1 MGYKDDDI
9 EFANRLLTRREE
21 LNDEEVTA
29 WLKEKDH
36 VELLD
41 EIAAIRQKLSGQS
54 YGENSEEEFLY
65 LEKSIYD
72 RKSRR
77 MTLRWSIAASII
89 LLVGLFVGRTISG
102 VRDIHEEQ
110 ELAKSV
116 MQPGTS
122 KAILMM
128 ADGKEVVLEQGQNLN
143 ILLNERVRVAT
154 SSQGIV
160 YEERGKGMVTEEYNK
175 LTTPIGGEYSLVLS
189 DGTKVFLN
197 ADSELKY
204 PVEFS
209 DGKRIVDLKGEAYF
223 EVHKDSL
230 RPFIVRMNGAEVTVL
245 GTSFNVNTYGDDGQ
259 IYTTLVNGSVRV
271 SSMKNK
277 QEEILKPGM
286 QSVMNVQ
293 SGLLTVRK
301 VDVEPYVAWRE
312 GRFVFRAMT
321 LDLIMRQLQR
331 WYDFEVFYQ
340 NSELKDYEFR
350 GVIKRDMDLD
360 KVLSVIKVENPLKV
374 VPLIHSNLTPVKF
387 SHSPFCLFLFSSYSS
402 CPLCRVLH

>member
-1 MGYKDDDI
+1 MDYKNDDI

-29 WLKEKDH
+29 WLKEKNH

-54 YGENSEEEFLY
+54 YGENGEEEFLH

-72 RKSRR
+72 QKSRR

-89 LLVGLFVGRTISG
+89 LLVGLFVGRTING
-102 VRDIHEEQ
+102 VRDMHEEQ
-110 ELAKSV
+110 ELAKNV

-154 SSQGIV
+154 SNRGIV
-160 YEERGKGMVTEEYNK
+160 YEEHGKGVVTEEYNK

-230 RPFIVRMNGAEVTVL
+230 RPFVVRVNGAEVTVL

-259 IYTTLVNGSVRV
+259 IYTTLVNGAVRV
-271 SSMKNK
+271 SSVKNG
-277 QEEILKPGM
+277 QAEVLKPGM
-286 QSVMNVQ
+286 QSVMDVQ
-293 SGLLTVRK
+293 SGQLTVRE

-340 NSELKDYEFR
+340 NPELKDYEFR

-360 KVLSVIKVENPLKV
+360 KVLSVIKATTNVDFEVKGKV
-374 VPLIHSNLTPVKF
+374 ITIIK
-387 SHSPFCLFLFSSYSS
+387 
-402 CPLCRVLH
+402 R

>member
-1 MGYKDDDI
+1 
-9 EFANRLLTRREE
+9 
-21 LNDEEVTA
+21 
-29 WLKEKDH
+29 
-36 VELLD
+36 
-41 EIAAIRQKLSGQS
+41 
-54 YGENSEEEFLY
+54 
-65 LEKSIYD
+65 
-72 RKSRR
+72 
-77 MTLRWSIAASII
+77 MTLRLSIAASII

-360 KVLSVIKVENPLKV
+360 QVLIQLQ
-374 VPLIHSNLTPVKF
+374 
-387 SHSPFCLFLFSSYSS
+387 SYEKKTR
-402 CPLCRVLH
+402 CVHEQHIQETF

>member
-1 MGYKDDDI
+1 MDYKDDDI
-9 EFANRLLTRREE
+9 EFANRLLARREE

-41 EIAAIRQKLSGQS
+41 EIAAIRQKLSRQS
-54 YGENSEEEFLY
+54 YGESGEEEFLY

-160 YEERGKGMVTEEYNK
+160 YEEHGKGMVTEEYNK
-175 LTTPIGGEYSLVLS
+175 LTTPVGGEYSLVLS
-189 DGTKVFLN
+189 DGTKVYLN

-271 SSMKNK
+271 ASMKNK

-360 KVLSVIKVENPLKV
+360 KVLSVIKATTNVDFEVKGKV
-374 VPLIHSNLTPVKF
+374 ITIIK
-387 SHSPFCLFLFSSYSS
+387 
-402 CPLCRVLH
+402 R

>member
-1 MGYKDDDI
+1 MDYKNDDI

-54 YGENSEEEFLY
+54 YGENGEEEFQH

-72 RKSRR
+72 QKSRR

-89 LLVGLFVGRTISG
+89 LLVGLFVGRTINE
-102 VRDIHEEQ
+102 VRDMHEEQ
-110 ELAKSV
+110 VLVKNV

-160 YEERGKGMVTEEYNK
+160 YEEHGKGVVTEEYNK

-209 DGKRIVDLKGEAYF
+209 DGKRIGELKGEAYF

-230 RPFIVRMNGAEVTVL
+230 RPFVVRMNGSEVTVL

-271 SSMKNK
+271 SSVKNG
-277 QEEILKPGM
+277 QAEVLKPGM
-286 QSVMNVQ
+286 QSVMDVQ
-293 SGLLTVRK
+293 SGQLTVRE

-340 NSELKDYEFR
+340 NPELKDYEFR

-360 KVLSVIKVENPLKV
+360 KVLSVIKVTTNVDFEVKGKV
-374 VPLIHSNLTPVKF
+374 ITIIK
-387 SHSPFCLFLFSSYSS
+387 
-402 CPLCRVLH
+402 R

>member
-1 MGYKDDDI
+1 MDYKNDDI

-54 YGENSEEEFLY
+54 YGENDEEEFLH

-72 RKSRR
+72 QKSRR

-89 LLVGLFVGRTISG
+89 LLVGLFVGRTINE
-102 VRDIHEEQ
+102 VRDMHEEQ
-110 ELAKSV
+110 ELAKNV

-160 YEERGKGMVTEEYNK
+160 YEEHGKGVVTEEYKK

-230 RPFIVRMNGAEVTVL
+230 RPFVVRMNGAEVTVL

-271 SSMKNK
+271 SSVKNG
-277 QEEILKPGM
+277 QAEVLKPGM
-286 QSVMNVQ
+286 QSVMDVQ
-293 SGLLTVRK
+293 SGQLTVRE

-312 GRFVFRAMT
+312 GRFVFRTMT

-340 NSELKDYEFR
+340 NPELKDYEFR

-360 KVLSVIKVENPLKV
+360 KVLSVIKVTTNVDFEVKGKV
-374 VPLIHSNLTPVKF
+374 ITIIK
-387 SHSPFCLFLFSSYSS
+387 
-402 CPLCRVLH
+402 R

>member
-1 MGYKDDDI
+1 MDYKNDDI

-54 YGENSEEEFLY
+54 YGENGEEEFQH

-72 RKSRR
+72 QKSRR

-89 LLVGLFVGRTISG
+89 LLVGLFVGRTING
-102 VRDIHEEQ
+102 VRDMHEEQ
-110 ELAKSV
+110 ELAKNV

-154 SSQGIV
+154 SNRGIV
-160 YEERGKGMVTEEYNK
+160 YEEHGKGVVTEEYNK

-230 RPFIVRMNGAEVTVL
+230 RPFVVRMNGAEVTVL

-259 IYTTLVNGSVRV
+259 IYTTLVNGAVRV
-271 SSMKNK
+271 SSVKNG
-277 QEEILKPGM
+277 QAEVLKPGM
-286 QSVMNVQ
+286 QSVMDVQ
-293 SGLLTVRK
+293 SGQLTVRE

-340 NSELKDYEFR
+340 NPELKDYEFR

-360 KVLSVIKVENPLKV
+360 KVLSVIKVTTNVDFEVKGKV
-374 VPLIHSNLTPVKF
+374 ITIIK
-387 SHSPFCLFLFSSYSS
+387 
-402 CPLCRVLH
+402 R

>member
-9 EFANRLLTRREE
+9 EFANRLLARREE

-54 YGENSEEEFLY
+54 YGENGEEEFLY

-160 YEERGKGMVTEEYNK
+160 YEEYGKGMVTEEYNK
-175 LTTPIGGEYSLVLS
+175 LTTPVGGEYSLVLS

-245 GTSFNVNTYGDDGQ
+245 GTSFNVNIYGDDGQ

-271 SSMKNK
+271 SSVKNG
-277 QEEILKPGM
+277 QAEVLKPGM
-286 QSVMNVQ
+286 QSVMDVQ
-293 SGLLTVRK
+293 SGQLTVRE

-340 NSELKDYEFR
+340 NPELKDYEFR

-360 KVLSVIKVENPLKV
+360 KVLSVIKVTTNVDFEVKGKV
-374 VPLIHSNLTPVKF
+374 ITIIK
-387 SHSPFCLFLFSSYSS
+387 
-402 CPLCRVLH
+402 R

>member
-54 YGENSEEEFLY
+54 YGEDGEEEFLY

-175 LTTPIGGEYSLVLS
+175 LTTPVGGEYSLVLS

-360 KVLSVIKVENPLKV
+360 KVLSVIKATTNVDFEVKGKV
-374 VPLIHSNLTPVKF
+374 ITIIK
-387 SHSPFCLFLFSSYSS
+387 
-402 CPLCRVLH
+402 R

>member
-1 MGYKDDDI
+1 MSYKDDDI

-54 YGENSEEEFLY
+54 YGENDEEEFLH
-65 LEKSIYD
+65 LEKNIYEQ
-72 RKSRR
+72 KSRR

-89 LLVGLFVGRTISG
+89 LLVGLFVGRTINE
-102 VRDIHEEQ
+102 VRDMHEEQ
-110 ELAKSV
+110 VLVKNV

-154 SSQGIV
+154 SNRGIV
-160 YEERGKGMVTEEYNK
+160 YEEHGKGVVTEEYNK

-230 RPFIVRMNGAEVTVL
+230 RPFVVRVNGAEVTVL

-259 IYTTLVNGSVRV
+259 IYTTLVNGAVRV
-271 SSMKNK
+271 SSVKNG
-277 QEEILKPGM
+277 QAEVLKPGM
-286 QSVMNVQ
+286 QSVMDVQ
-293 SGLLTVRK
+293 SGQLTVRE

-340 NSELKDYEFR
+340 NPELKDYEFR

-360 KVLSVIKVENPLKV
+360 KVLSVIKVTTNVDFEVKGKV
-374 VPLIHSNLTPVKF
+374 ITIIK
-387 SHSPFCLFLFSSYSS
+387 
-402 CPLCRVLH
+402 R

>member
-41 EIAAIRQKLSGQS
+41 EIAAIRQKLSRQS
-54 YGENSEEEFLY
+54 YGESGEEEFLY

-160 YEERGKGMVTEEYNK
+160 YEEHGKGMVTEEYNK
-175 LTTPIGGEYSLVLS
+175 LTTPVGGEYSLVLS

-271 SSMKNK
+271 ASMKNK
-277 QEEILKPGM
+277 QEEMLKPGM

-360 KVLSVIKVENPLKV
+360 KVLSVIKATTNVDFEVKGKV
-374 VPLIHSNLTPVKF
+374 ITIIK
-387 SHSPFCLFLFSSYSS
+387 
-402 CPLCRVLH
+402 R

>member
-1 MGYKDDDI
+1 MDYKDDDI
-9 EFANRLLTRREE
+9 EFANRLLARREE

-41 EIAAIRQKLSGQS
+41 EIAAIRQKLSRQS
-54 YGENSEEEFLY
+54 YGESGEEEFLY

-102 VRDIHEEQ
+102 GRDIHEEQ

-160 YEERGKGMVTEEYNK
+160 YEEHGKGMVTEEYNK
-175 LTTPIGGEYSLVLS
+175 LTTPVGGEYSLVLS

-271 SSMKNK
+271 ASMKNK
-277 QEEILKPGM
+277 QEEMLKPGM

-293 SGLLTVRK
+293 SGLLTVRE

-360 KVLSVIKVENPLKV
+360 KVLSVIKATTNVDFEVKGKV
-374 VPLIHSNLTPVKF
+374 ITIIK
-387 SHSPFCLFLFSSYSS
+387 
-402 CPLCRVLH
+402 R

>member
-1 MGYKDDDI
+1 MSYKDDDI

-29 WLKEKDH
+29 WLKEKNH

-54 YGENSEEEFLY
+54 YGENGEEEFLH

-72 RKSRR
+72 QKSRR

-89 LLVGLFVGRTISG
+89 LLVGLFVGRTING
-102 VRDIHEEQ
+102 VRDMHEEQ
-110 ELAKSV
+110 ELAKNV

-160 YEERGKGMVTEEYNK
+160 YEEHGKGMVTEEYNK
-175 LTTPIGGEYSLVLS
+175 LTTPVGGEYSLVLS

-271 SSMKNK
+271 ASMKNK

-360 KVLSVIKVENPLKV
+360 KVLSVIKATTNVDFEVKGKV
-374 VPLIHSNLTPVKF
+374 ITIIK
-387 SHSPFCLFLFSSYSS
+387 
-402 CPLCRVLH
+402 R

>member
-9 EFANRLLTRREE
+9 EFANRLLARREE

-54 YGENSEEEFLY
+54 YGENGEEEFLY

-89 LLVGLFVGRTISG
+89 LLVGLFVGRTING

-160 YEERGKGMVTEEYNK
+160 YEEYGKGMVTEEYNK
-175 LTTPIGGEYSLVLS
+175 LTTPVGGEYSLVLS

-271 SSMKNK
+271 SSVKNG
-277 QEEILKPGM
+277 QAEVLKPGM
-286 QSVMNVQ
+286 QSVMDVQ
-293 SGLLTVRK
+293 SGQLTVRE

-340 NSELKDYEFR
+340 NPELKDYEFR

-360 KVLSVIKVENPLKV
+360 KVLSVIKATTNVDFEVKGKV
-374 VPLIHSNLTPVKF
+374 ITIIK
-387 SHSPFCLFLFSSYSS
+387 
-402 CPLCRVLH
+402 R

>member
-154 SSQGIV
+154 SNRGIV
-160 YEERGKGMVTEEYNK
+160 YEEHGKGVVTEEYNK

-230 RPFIVRMNGAEVTVL
+230 RPFIVRINGAEVTVL

-293 SGLLTVRK
+293 SGLLTVRE

-360 KVLSVIKVENPLKV
+360 KVLSVIKATTNVDFE
-374 VPLIHSNLTPVKF
+374 VKGEVITIIK
-387 SHSPFCLFLFSSYSS
+387 
-402 CPLCRVLH
+402 R

>member
-1 MGYKDDDI
+1 MSYKDDDI

-54 YGENSEEEFLY
+54 YGENDEEEFLH
-65 LEKSIYD
+65 LEKNIYEQ
-72 RKSRR
+72 KSRR

-89 LLVGLFVGRTISG
+89 LLVGLFVGRTING
-102 VRDIHEEQ
+102 VRDMHEEQ
-110 ELAKSV
+110 ELAKNV
-116 MQPGTS
+116 MQPGTL
-122 KAILMM
+122 KAVLMM

-154 SSQGIV
+154 SNRGIV
-160 YEERGKGMVTEEYNK
+160 YEEHGKGVVTEEYNK

-230 RPFIVRMNGAEVTVL
+230 RPFVVRMNGSEVTVL

-259 IYTTLVNGSVRV
+259 IYTTLVNGAVRV
-271 SSMKNK
+271 SSVKNG
-277 QEEILKPGM
+277 QAEVLKPGM
-286 QSVMNVQ
+286 QSVMDVQ
-293 SGLLTVRK
+293 SGQLTVRE

-340 NSELKDYEFR
+340 NPELKDYEFR

-360 KVLSVIKVENPLKV
+360 KVLSVIKVTTNVDFEVKGKV
-374 VPLIHSNLTPVKF
+374 ITIIK
-387 SHSPFCLFLFSSYSS
+387 
-402 CPLCRVLH
+402 R

>member
-9 EFANRLLTRREE
+9 EFANRLLTQREE

-41 EIAAIRQKLSGQS
+41 EIAAIRQKLSRQS
-54 YGENSEEEFLY
+54 YGESGEEEFLY

-360 KVLSVIKVENPLKV
+360 KVLSVIKATTNVDFEVKGKV
-374 VPLIHSNLTPVKF
+374 ITIIK
-387 SHSPFCLFLFSSYSS
+387 
-402 CPLCRVLH
+402 R

>member
-1 MGYKDDDI
+1 MDYKNDDI

-54 YGENSEEEFLY
+54 YGENGEEEFQH

-72 RKSRR
+72 QKSRR

-89 LLVGLFVGRTISG
+89 LLVGLFVGRTINE
-102 VRDIHEEQ
+102 VRDMHEEQ
-110 ELAKSV
+110 VLVKNV

-143 ILLNERVRVAT
+143 ILLNERVLVAT
-154 SSQGIV
+154 NSRGIV
-160 YEERGKGMVTEEYNK
+160 YEEHGKGVVTEEYNK

-230 RPFIVRMNGAEVTVL
+230 RPFVVRMNGSEVTVL

-271 SSMKNK
+271 SSVKNG
-277 QEEILKPGM
+277 QAEVLKPGM
-286 QSVMNVQ
+286 QSVMDVQ
-293 SGLLTVRK
+293 SGQLTVRE

-340 NSELKDYEFR
+340 NPELKDYEFR

-360 KVLSVIKVENPLKV
+360 KVLSVIKVTTNVDFEVKGKV
-374 VPLIHSNLTPVKF
+374 ITIIK
-387 SHSPFCLFLFSSYSS
+387 
-402 CPLCRVLH
+402 R

>member
-1 MGYKDDDI
+1 MDYKDDDI
-9 EFANRLLTRREE
+9 EFANRLLARREE

-41 EIAAIRQKLSGQS
+41 EIAAIRQKLSRQS
-54 YGENSEEEFLY
+54 YGESGEEEFLY

-89 LLVGLFVGRTISG
+89 FLVGLFVGRTISG

-160 YEERGKGMVTEEYNK
+160 YEEHGKGMVTEEYNK
-175 LTTPIGGEYSLVLS
+175 LTTPVGGEYSLVLS

-230 RPFIVRMNGAEVTVL
+230 RSFIVRMNGAEVTVL

-360 KVLSVIKVENPLKV
+360 KVLSVIKATTNVDFEVKGKV
-374 VPLIHSNLTPVKF
+374 ITIIK
-387 SHSPFCLFLFSSYSS
+387 
-402 CPLCRVLH
+402 R

>member
-1 MGYKDDDI
+1 MSYKDDDI

-29 WLKEKDH
+29 WLKEKNH

-54 YGENSEEEFLY
+54 YGENGEEEFLH

-72 RKSRR
+72 QKSRR

-89 LLVGLFVGRTISG
+89 LLVGLFVGRTING
-102 VRDIHEEQ
+102 VRDMHEEQ
-110 ELAKSV
+110 ELAKNV

-154 SSQGIV
+154 SNRGIV
-160 YEERGKGMVTEEYNK
+160 YEEHGKGVVTEEYNK

-230 RPFIVRMNGAEVTVL
+230 RPFVVRVNGAEVTVL

-259 IYTTLVNGSVRV
+259 IYTSLVNGAVRV
-271 SSMKNK
+271 SSVKNG
-277 QEEILKPGM
+277 QAEVLKPGM
-286 QSVMNVQ
+286 QSVMDVQ
-293 SGLLTVRK
+293 SGQLTVRE

-340 NSELKDYEFR
+340 NPELKDYEFR

-360 KVLSVIKVENPLKV
+360 KVLSVIKVTTNVDFEVKGKV
-374 VPLIHSNLTPVKF
+374 ITIIK
-387 SHSPFCLFLFSSYSS
+387 
-402 CPLCRVLH
+402 R

>member
-1 MGYKDDDI
+1 MDYKDDDI
-9 EFANRLLTRREE
+9 EFANRLLARREE

-41 EIAAIRQKLSGQS
+41 EIAAIRQKLSRQS
-54 YGENSEEEFLY
+54 YGESGEEEFLY

-160 YEERGKGMVTEEYNK
+160 YEEHGKGMVTEEYNK
-175 LTTPIGGEYSLVLS
+175 LTTPVGGEYSLVLS

-204 PVEFS
+204 PVEFG

-271 SSMKNK
+271 ASMKNK
-277 QEEILKPGM
+277 QEEMLKPGM

-293 SGLLTVRK
+293 SGLLTVRE

-360 KVLSVIKVENPLKV
+360 KVLSVIKATTNVDFEVKGKV
-374 VPLIHSNLTPVKF
+374 ITIIK
-387 SHSPFCLFLFSSYSS
+387 
-402 CPLCRVLH
+402 R

>member
-41 EIAAIRQKLSGQS
+41 EIAAIRQKLSRQS
-54 YGENSEEEFLY
+54 YGESGEEEFLY

-160 YEERGKGMVTEEYNK
+160 YEEHGKGMVTEEYNK
-175 LTTPIGGEYSLVLS
+175 LTTPVGGEYSLVLS

-271 SSMKNK
+271 ASMKNK

-360 KVLSVIKVENPLKV
+360 KVLSVIKATTNVDFEVKGKV
-374 VPLIHSNLTPVKF
+374 ITIIK
-387 SHSPFCLFLFSSYSS
+387 
-402 CPLCRVLH
+402 R

>member
-1 MGYKDDDI
+1 MDYKNDDI

-54 YGENSEEEFLY
+54 YGENGEEEFLH

-72 RKSRR
+72 QKSRR

-89 LLVGLFVGRTISG
+89 LLVGLFVGRTINE
-102 VRDIHEEQ
+102 VRDMHEEQ
-110 ELAKSV
+110 VLVKNV

-154 SSQGIV
+154 SNRGIV
-160 YEERGKGMVTEEYNK
+160 YEEHGKGVVTEEYNK

-230 RPFIVRMNGAEVTVL
+230 RPFVVRVNGAEVTVL

-271 SSMKNK
+271 SSVKNG
-277 QEEILKPGM
+277 QAEVLKPGM
-286 QSVMNVQ
+286 QSVMDVQ
-293 SGLLTVRK
+293 SGQLTVRE

-340 NSELKDYEFR
+340 NPELKDYEFR

-360 KVLSVIKVENPLKV
+360 KVLSVIKVTTNVDFEVKGKV
-374 VPLIHSNLTPVKF
+374 ITIIK
-387 SHSPFCLFLFSSYSS
+387 
-402 CPLCRVLH
+402 R

>member
-1 MGYKDDDI
+1 MSYKDDDI

-29 WLKEKDH
+29 WLKEKNH

-54 YGENSEEEFLY
+54 YGENGEEEFLH

-72 RKSRR
+72 QKSRR

-89 LLVGLFVGRTISG
+89 LLVGLFVGRTING
-102 VRDIHEEQ
+102 VRDMHEEQ
-110 ELAKSV
+110 ELAKNV

-154 SSQGIV
+154 SNRGIV
-160 YEERGKGMVTEEYNK
+160 YEEHGKGVVTEEYNK

-230 RPFIVRMNGAEVTVL
+230 RPFVVRVNGAEVTVL

-259 IYTTLVNGSVRV
+259 IYTTLVNEAVRV
-271 SSMKNK
+271 SSVKNG
-277 QEEILKPGM
+277 QAEVLKPGM
-286 QSVMNVQ
+286 QSVMDVQ
-293 SGLLTVRK
+293 SGQLTVRE

-340 NSELKDYEFR
+340 NPELKDYEFR

-360 KVLSVIKVENPLKV
+360 KVLSVIKVTTNVDFEVKGKV
-374 VPLIHSNLTPVKF
+374 ITIIK
-387 SHSPFCLFLFSSYSS
+387 
-402 CPLCRVLH
+402 R

>member
-230 RPFIVRMNGAEVTVL
+230 RPFIVRINGAEVTVL

-277 QEEILKPGM
+277 QEESLKPGM

-360 KVLSVIKVENPLKV
+360 KVLSVIKATTNVDFEVKGKV
-374 VPLIHSNLTPVKF
+374 ITIIK
-387 SHSPFCLFLFSSYSS
+387 
-402 CPLCRVLH
+402 R

>member
-1 MGYKDDDI
+1 MDYKDDDI

-41 EIAAIRQKLSGQS
+41 EIAAIRQKLSRQS
-54 YGENSEEEFLY
+54 YGESGEEEFLY

-230 RPFIVRMNGAEVTVL
+230 RPFIVRINGAEVTVL

-271 SSMKNK
+271 ASMKNK

-360 KVLSVIKVENPLKV
+360 KVLSVIKATTNVDFEVKGKV
-374 VPLIHSNLTPVKF
+374 ITIIK
-387 SHSPFCLFLFSSYSS
+387 
-402 CPLCRVLH
+402 R

>member
-1 MGYKDDDI
+1 MDYKDDDI
-9 EFANRLLTRREE
+9 EFANRLLARREE

-41 EIAAIRQKLSGQS
+41 EIAAIRQKLSRQS
-54 YGENSEEEFLY
+54 YGESGEEEFLY

-160 YEERGKGMVTEEYNK
+160 YEEHGKGVVTEEYNK

-271 SSMKNK
+271 ASMKNK
-277 QEEILKPGM
+277 QEEMLKPGM

-293 SGLLTVRK
+293 SGLLTVRE

-360 KVLSVIKVENPLKV
+360 KVLSVIKATTNVDFEVKGKV
-374 VPLIHSNLTPVKF
+374 ITIIK
-387 SHSPFCLFLFSSYSS
+387 
-402 CPLCRVLH
+402 R

>member
-1 MGYKDDDI
+1 MSYKDDDI

-29 WLKEKDH
+29 WLKEKNH

-54 YGENSEEEFLY
+54 YGENGEEEFLH

-72 RKSRR
+72 QKSRR

-89 LLVGLFVGRTISG
+89 LLVGLFVGRTING
-102 VRDIHEEQ
+102 VRDMHEEQ
-110 ELAKSV
+110 ELAKNV

-154 SSQGIV
+154 SSRGIV
-160 YEERGKGMVTEEYNK
+160 YEEHGKGVVTEEYNK

-230 RPFIVRMNGAEVTVL
+230 RPFVVRMNGSEVTVL

-271 SSMKNK
+271 SSVKNG
-277 QEEILKPGM
+277 QAEVLKPGM
-286 QSVMNVQ
+286 QSVMDVQ
-293 SGLLTVRK
+293 SGQLTVRE

-340 NSELKDYEFR
+340 NPELKDYEFR

-360 KVLSVIKVENPLKV
+360 KVLSVIKVTTNVDFEVKGKV
-374 VPLIHSNLTPVKF
+374 ITIIK
-387 SHSPFCLFLFSSYSS
+387 
-402 CPLCRVLH
+402 R

>member
-1 MGYKDDDI
+1 MDYKDDDI
-9 EFANRLLTRREE
+9 EFANRLLARREE
-21 LNDEEVTA
+21 LNDEEVTT

-160 YEERGKGMVTEEYNK
+160 YEEHGKGMVTEEYNK
-175 LTTPIGGEYSLVLS
+175 LTTPVGGEYSLVLS

-360 KVLSVIKVENPLKV
+360 KVLSVIKATTNVDFEVKGKV
-374 VPLIHSNLTPVKF
+374 ITIIK
-387 SHSPFCLFLFSSYSS
+387 
-402 CPLCRVLH
+402 R

>member
-1 MGYKDDDI
+1 M
-9 EFANRLLTRREE
+9 
-21 LNDEEVTA
+21 
-29 WLKEKDH
+29 
-36 VELLD
+36 D

-230 RPFIVRMNGAEVTVL
+230 RPFIVRINGAEVTVL

-360 KVLSVIKVENPLKV
+360 KVLSVIKATTNVDFEVKGKV
-374 VPLIHSNLTPVKF
+374 ITIIK
-387 SHSPFCLFLFSSYSS
+387 
-402 CPLCRVLH
+402 R

>member
-1 MGYKDDDI
+1 MDYKDDDI
-9 EFANRLLTRREE
+9 EFANRLLARRDE

-41 EIAAIRQKLSGQS
+41 EIAAIRQKLSRQS
-54 YGENSEEEFLY
+54 YGESGEEEFLY

-160 YEERGKGMVTEEYNK
+160 YEEHGKGMVTEEYNK
-175 LTTPIGGEYSLVLS
+175 LTTPVGGEYSLVLS

-230 RPFIVRMNGAEVTVL
+230 RSFIVRMNGAEVTVL

-360 KVLSVIKVENPLKV
+360 KVLSVIKATTNVDFEVKGKV
-374 VPLIHSNLTPVKF
+374 ITIIK
-387 SHSPFCLFLFSSYSS
+387 
-402 CPLCRVLH
+402 R